1 LVGNASAQALLETR
15 PKVKSAC
22 AIGEIARDSVA
33 LMEDR

>member
-1 LVGNASAQALLETR
+1 LLETR

-33 LMEDR
+33 LMENR